1 MDDRDELLALIASLR
16 DALKAALPHLYDDAN
31 GCDGNHYGTC
41 ERCRAI
47 NSAIAALA
55 SSGLSL
61 RHLLRPA
68 HGDR

>member
-1 MDDRDELLALIASLR
+1 MDDRDELLALVASLR
-16 DALKAALPHLYDDAN
+16 DALKAALPHLYDIN
-31 GCDGNHYGTC
+31 GCAGNHHGTC

-55 SSGLSL
+55 SSGLSI

-68 HGDR
+68 HGDK